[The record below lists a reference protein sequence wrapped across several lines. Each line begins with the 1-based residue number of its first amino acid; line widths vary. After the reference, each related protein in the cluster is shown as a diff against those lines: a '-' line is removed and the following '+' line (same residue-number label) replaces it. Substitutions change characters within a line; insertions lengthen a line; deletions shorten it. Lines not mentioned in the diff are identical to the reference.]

1 MKKHPYYN
9 QQEDPNKDLKVLAQ
23 YVLIITFAA
32 MIILFVVA
40 GLLT

>member
-1 MKKHPYYN
+1 MKKHPYYYEK
-9 QQEDPNKDLKVLAQ
+9 EDPSKNLESTAQ
-23 YVLIITFAA
+23 YSLIITFAA